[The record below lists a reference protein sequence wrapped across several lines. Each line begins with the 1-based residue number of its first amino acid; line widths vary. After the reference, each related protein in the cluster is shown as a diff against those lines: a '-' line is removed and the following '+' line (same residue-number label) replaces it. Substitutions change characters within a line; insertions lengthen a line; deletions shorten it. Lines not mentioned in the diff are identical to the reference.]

1 MSISKT
7 KTMDALLSLT
17 ADAYYKSGLVHDG
30 VFKSNPTFAAL
41 KAKGTKQ
48 QGGVQIQVNLRY
60 GKNTTVDSISKYG
73 LIDTAPQDGIEPA
86 YYSWATYAGSISID
100 KLSEQQNTGKPQIQ
114 KLVREQ
120 VEGLISTYSERMN
133 EDLWDIEYT
142 IAGPVTGN
150 GGKNLIS
157 IPLLIN
163 GYPTNAADVG
173 GIDQSAKTYWQN
185 KAANSATES
194 TATYFKLS
202 QEMRNMYNNC
212 MKGYGGSPDMIIS
225 NQGAYEAYETGM
237 DTKVRY
243 TADDTATA
251 GFESIKFKG
260 ARMFWDEHVPDAE
273 GDGTNG
279 YNWDNASYSDVTG
292 GSMYFINTK
301 FLDLVTMVGMDFAPE
316 GFQKMPN
323 QLARTCLYGFAG
335 QLVSSNRRK
344 LGVLWGINSALTS

>member
-1 MSISKT
+1 MAISKT
-7 KTMDALLSLT
+7 KSMDALLSLT
-17 ADAYYKSGLVHDG
+17 ADAYYKAGLVHDG
-30 VFKSNPTFAAL
+30 VFKSNPTFAKL
-41 KAKGTKQ
+41 QAKGTKQ
-48 QGGVQIQVNLRY
+48 DGGNQIQVNLMY
-60 GKNTTVDSISKYG
+60 GKNSTVDSVSRYQV
-73 LIDTAPQDGIEPA
+73 IDTAPQDGIEPA
-86 YYSWATYAGSISID
+86 YYSWAEYAGSLSID
-100 KLSEQQNTGKPQIQ
+100 LLSEGQNSGKSAIQ
-114 KLVREQ
+114 KLLREKTVQ
-120 VEGLISTYSERMN
+120 LTSSFAERMN

-150 GGKNLIS
+150 GGKNIIS

-185 KAANSATES
+185 KAKNSATE
-194 TATYFKLS
+194 TTTTYFQLS
-202 QEMRNMYNNC
+202 QEMRNMYNQC
-212 MKGYGGSPDMIIS
+212 SKGYGGAPDMLIS

-243 TADDTATA
+243 QADDAATA

-260 ARMFWDEHVPDAE
+260 AQMFWDEHVPDAE

-279 YNWDNASYSDVTG
+279 YNWDHASYSDVTG

-301 FLDLVTMVGMDFAPE
+301 FLDLVTMPGLDFAPQ

-323 QLARTCLYGFAG
+323 QLARTGLYAFVG

>member
-1 MSISKT
+1 MAISKT
-7 KTMDALLSLT
+7 KSMDALLSLT
-17 ADAYYKSGLVHDG
+17 ADAYYKAGLVHDG

-48 QGGVQIQVNLRY
+48 QGGVQIQVNLMY
-60 GKNTTVDSISKYG
+60 GKNTTVDSVSRYQ

-86 YYSWATYAGSISID
+86 YYSWAEYAGSISID
-100 KLSEQQNTGKPQIQ
+100 KLSESQNMGTPQIQ
-114 KLVREQ
+114 KFVREKVMQ
-120 VEGLISTYSERMN
+120 LTSSYSERMN
-133 EDLWDIEYT
+133 EDLWDVEYT

-163 GYPTNAADVG
+163 SYPTNAADVG

-185 KAANSATES
+185 KAANSATE
-194 TATYFKLS
+194 TTTTWAKLN
-202 QEMRNMYNNC
+202 QEMRNMYNNVS
-212 MKGYGGSPDMIIS
+212 KGYGGTADMIIC
-225 NQGAYEAYETGM
+225 NQGAFEAYETGL
-237 DTKVRY
+237 DYKVRY
-243 TADDTATA
+243 TADEVATA
-251 GFESIKFKG
+251 GFESIKFKS
-260 ARMFWDEHVPDAE
+260 AKLFWDEHVPDGE

-292 GSMYFINTK
+292 GTMYFINTK
-301 FLDLVTMVGMDFAPE
+301 FLDLVTLTGMDFAPE

-335 QLVSSNRRK
+335 QLVASNRRK
-344 LGVLWGINSALTS
+344 LGVLYGINSALTA